1 MTDETNLSLKEIGLI
16 NLDEANKLKCHS
28 AHHEEQI
35 VKLDELLRWLRTL
48 TSELISIWYSRTF
61 EYKPYNI

>member
-35 VKLDELLRWLRTL
+35 VKLDELLR
-48 TSELISIWYSRTF
+48 
-61 EYKPYNI
+61 